1 MSQSFNFICRKGVAS
16 KMVKRRV
23 VVTGLGAVTPLGND
37 VETTWKNLIA
47 GVSGVGPLTRLN
59 ADEYP
64 AKVAAELKDF
74 NIEAFIEKKDARKM
88 DRFTHYA
95 VAAATMAVKDAKLEI
110 NDENAPRV
118 GVWIGSGIGGMET
131 FENQF
136 ETFLNRGYK
145 RVSPFFV
152 PMIIPDMAAG
162 QVSIMLGAKGINSC
176 TVTACATGTNSIGDA
191 FKVIQR
197 GDADVM
203 VTGGA
208 EAPITRMSVAG
219 FCANTAL
226 STNPDPKTASRP
238 FDANR
243 DGFIIGEG
251 SGIVVLEELEHAV
264 ARGANIYA
272 EIVGYGA
279 TGDAYHVTAPA
290 PGGEGG
296 ARAMKM
302 AIADG
307 GLTPE
312 EIDYI
317 NAHGTS
323 TGYND
328 KYETAAIKE
337 VFGEHAY
344 KVAVSS
350 TKSMTGHLLGAAGG
364 IEAIF
369 SCLALKEGI
378 IPPTMNL
385 ETPDPECDL
394 DYVPNQARQQE
405 INAVISNSLGF
416 GGHNATIVFKKYQG

>member
-1 MSQSFNFICRKGVAS
+1 ME
-16 KMVKRRV
+16 KRRV
-23 VVTGLGAVTPLGND
+23 VVTGLGAVTPVGND
-37 VETTWKNLIA
+37 ADTSWKNILA
-47 GVSGVGPLTRLN
+47 GLSGIEKVTRVN

-64 AKVAAELKDF
+64 AKVAGELKDF
-74 NIEAFIEKKDARKM
+74 NIEGFIDKKDARKM
-88 DRFTHYA
+88 DRFTQYA
-95 VAAATMAVKDAKLEI
+95 VAASMMAVKDAELKI
-110 NDENAPRV
+110 TDENAPRV

-131 FENQF
+131 FEQQH
-136 ETFLNRGYK
+136 ETFLKRGYR

-152 PMIIPDMAAG
+152 PMLIPDMATG
-162 QVSIMLGAKGINSC
+162 QVSIMLGARGFNSC

-208 EAPITRMSVAG
+208 EAPITKMSFAG

-226 STNPDPKTASRP
+226 STNHDPKSASRP
-238 FDANR
+238 FDKNR
-243 DGFIIGEG
+243 DGFVMGEG
-251 SGIVVLEELEHAV
+251 AGIIVLEELDHAIE
-264 ARGANIYA
+264 RGAKIYA

-279 TGDAYHVTAPA
+279 TGDAYHITAPA
-290 PGGEGG
+290 PEGEGG

-302 AIADG
+302 ALDDA
-307 GLTPE
+307 GLSPE
-312 EIDYI
+312 DIGYI

-323 TGYND
+323 TEYND
-328 KYETAAIKE
+328 KFETMAIKN

-344 KVAVSS
+344 RLAVSS

-369 SCLALKEGI
+369 TVMALKEGI
-378 IPPTMNL
+378 LPPTINL

-394 DYVPNQARQQE
+394 DYVPNEARKSDIQA
-405 INAVISNSLGF
+405 AISNSLGF
-416 GGHNATIVFKKYQG
+416 GGHNATIALKKYEA

>member
-1 MSQSFNFICRKGVAS
+1 MSMN
-16 KMVKRRV
+16 KRRV
-23 VVTGLGAVTPLGND
+23 VVTGIGAVTPLGND
-37 VETTWKNLIA
+37 AETTWKNALG

-64 AKVAAELKDF
+64 AKVAAEVKDF
-74 NIEAFIEKKDARKM
+74 NAEVFIDKKDARKM

-95 VAAATMAVKDAKLEI
+95 VAASLMAVKDANLSI
-110 NDENAPRV
+110 NEENAHRI

-131 FENQF
+131 FENQY
-136 ETFLNRGYK
+136 ETFLNRGYR

-152 PMIIPDMAAG
+152 PMMIPDMATG
-162 QVSIMLGAKGINSC
+162 QVSIMLGAKGFNSC

-197 GDADVM
+197 GDADAM

-208 EAPITRMSVAG
+208 EAPITKMSVAG

-238 FDANR
+238 FDKNR
-243 DGFIIGEG
+243 DGFVIGEG
-251 SGIVVLEELEHAV
+251 AGIVILEELEHAL
-264 ARGANIYA
+264 ARGAKIYA

-279 TGDAYHVTAPA
+279 TGDAYHITAPA
-290 PGGEGG
+290 PAGEGG

-302 AIADG
+302 AIHDG
-307 GLTPE
+307 GLKPE
-312 EIDYI
+312 DIDYV

-323 TGYND
+323 TDYND
-328 KYETAAIKE
+328 KYETLAIKE

-344 KVAVSS
+344 KLAVSS

-364 IEAIF
+364 VEAIF
-369 SCLALKEGI
+369 TVLALKEGVL
-378 IPPTMNL
+378 PPTINY

-394 DYVPNQARQQE
+394 DYVPNESRKKE
-405 INAVISNSLGF
+405 IKAALSNSLGF
-416 GGHNATIVFKKYQG
+416 GGHNATIVFKKYE

>member
-1 MSQSFNFICRKGVAS
+1 M
-16 KMVKRRV
+16 KRRV
-23 VVTGLGAVTPLGND
+23 VVTGVGAVTPLGSN
-37 VETTWKNLIA
+37 VETTWNNIKN
-47 GVSGVGPLTRLN
+47 GKSGIGPLTRVN

-64 AKVAAELKDF
+64 AKVAAEIRDF
-74 NIEAFIEKKDARKM
+74 NVEDFIDKKEARKM
-88 DRFTHYA
+88 DRFTQYA
-95 VAAATMAVKDAKLEI
+95 VAASLMAVKDADLTI
-110 NDENAPRV
+110 TDENAPRV

-136 ETFLNRGYK
+136 ETFLNRGYR

-152 PMIIPDMAAG
+152 PMMIPDMATG
-162 QVSIMLGAKGINSC
+162 QVSITLGAKGFNSC

-226 STNPDPKTASRP
+226 STNPDPNTASRP
-238 FDANR
+238 FDKNR
-243 DGFIIGEG
+243 DGFVMGEG
-251 SGIVVLEELEHAV
+251 AGIVILEELEHAL
-264 ARGANIYA
+264 ARGARIYA

-279 TGDAYHVTAPA
+279 TGDAYHITAPA
-290 PGGEGG
+290 PEGEGG

-302 AIADG
+302 ALDDAN
-307 GLTPE
+307 LQPE
-312 EIDYI
+312 DIQYI

-323 TGYND
+323 TEYND
-328 KYETAAIKE
+328 KFETAAIKS

-344 KVAVSS
+344 KLAVSS

-364 IEAIF
+364 VEAIF
-369 SCLALKEGI
+369 TVLALQENI
-378 IPPTMNL
+378 LPPTMNL
-385 ETPDPECDL
+385 ETPDPDCDL
-394 DYVPNQARQQE
+394 DYVPNEARQRE
-405 INAVISNSLGF
+405 ITAAISNSLGF
-416 GGHNATIVFKKYQG
+416 GGHNATIAFKKYV